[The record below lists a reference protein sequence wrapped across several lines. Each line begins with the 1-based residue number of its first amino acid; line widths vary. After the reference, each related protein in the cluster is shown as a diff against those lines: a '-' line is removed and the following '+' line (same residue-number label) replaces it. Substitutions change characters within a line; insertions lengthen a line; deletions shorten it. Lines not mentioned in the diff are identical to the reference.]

1 MITEPYTSLEDVV
14 QDPVFPDVD
23 LALRRGRHIDLDDP
37 EWFAFLTEAQHWLET
52 FYRRF
57 GCELIRVTD
66 GYFYL
71 LPSGDRLGRRQ
82 LTRGEMLVGQG
93 LALMYL
99 DPATL
104 KASGVVPLAQ
114 LLELLASLVGQDRL
128 VATLNARRSRP
139 RDARIAEETA
149 RKEVAKALRGLER
162 LGFVERLPDDLL
174 RLRAPLMRFADPVR
188 GLTDPAR
195 ALAQLVERGEVTL
208 EDDGGDDDGDGD
220 ETNGSDERDGQDAE
234 DAP

>member
-1 MITEPYTSLEDVV
+1 LIELPYPSLEDVV
-14 QDPVFPDVD
+14 QDPVFPEVD
-23 LALRRGRHIDLDDP
+23 LALRRGRHIDLDDT
-37 EWFAFLTEAQHWLET
+37 EWFAFLAEAQTFLEA

-57 GCELIRVTD
+57 GCELCKAPD

-82 LTRGEMLVGQG
+82 LSRGEMLVGQA

-99 DPATL
+99 DPATV
-104 KASGVVPLAQ
+104 KAAGVVPAAQ
-114 LLELLASLVGQDRL
+114 LLELLGSLVGQDRL
-128 VATLNARRSRP
+128 IVTLNFRKRP
-139 RDARIAEETA
+139 PKDARIAEETA

-162 LGFVERLPDDLL
+162 LGFVECLPEDLL

-195 ALAQLVERGEVTL
+195 ALARLIERGEVAVEDAEPD
-208 EDDGGDDDGDGD
+208 EDDVNGEESNGLDADQEDG
-220 ETNGSDERDGQDAE
+220 E
-234 DAP
+234 

>member
-1 MITEPYTSLEDVV
+1 MIEQPYPSLEDVV

-23 LALRRGRHIDLDDP
+23 IALRRGRHIDLDES
-37 EWFAFLTEAQHWLET
+37 EWFAFLAEAQPFLES

-57 GCELIRVTD
+57 GCELIKVED

-99 DPATL
+99 DPATVR
-104 KASGVVPLAQ
+104 AAGVVPVAQ
-114 LLELLASLVGQDRL
+114 LLEILANLVGQDRL
-128 VATLNARRSRP
+128 IVTLNFRKRP
-139 RDARIAEETA
+139 PKDARIAEETA

-162 LGFVERLPDDLL
+162 LGFVERLPDDQL
-174 RLRAPLMRFADPVR
+174 RLRTPLMRFADPVR
-188 GLTDPAR
+188 GLTDPTQ
-195 ALAQLVERGEVTL
+195 ALARLIERGEIVT
-208 EDDGGDDDGDGD
+208 EDVPLDDDSDDND
-220 ETNGSDERDGQDAE
+220 EEDRENGE
-234 DAP
+234 

>member
-1 MITEPYTSLEDVV
+1 MIAEPYTSLEAVV
-14 QDPVFPDVD
+14 LDPVFPDVD
-23 LALRRGRHIDLDDP
+23 LALRRGQHIDLDDP
-37 EWFAFLTEAQHWLET
+37 EWFAFLVEAQQWLEP

-82 LTRGEMLVGQG
+82 LSRGEMLVGQG

-104 KASGVVPLAQ
+104 KASGVVPVAQ
-114 LLELLASLVGQDRL
+114 LLELLVSLVGQDRL
-128 VATLNARRSRP
+128 IANLNARRSRP

-188 GLTDPAR
+188 GLTDPSR

-208 EDDGGDDDGDGD
+208 EDDTGDEDADGDD
-220 ETNGSDERDGQDAE
+220 TNGADESEGQEPE

>member
-1 MITEPYTSLEDVV
+1 MIAEPYTSLEQVV

-23 LALRRGRHIDLDDP
+23 LALRRGRHVDLDDP
-37 EWFAFLTEAQHWLET
+37 EWFAFLAEAQHWLET

-57 GCELIRVTD
+57 GCELVRVTD

-82 LTRGEMLVGQG
+82 LTKGEMLVGQG

-104 KASGVVPLAQ
+104 KAAGVVPLAQ

-139 RDARIAEETA
+139 RDARIAEETT

-162 LGFVERLPDDLL
+162 LGFVERLPEDLL
-174 RLRAPLMRFADPVR
+174 RLRAALMRFADPVR

-195 ALAQLVERGEVTL
+195 ALALLVERGEVAL
-208 EDDGGDDDGDGD
+208 DDAPDDEDVDGD
-220 ETNGSDERDGQDAE
+220 ETNGADQEPGG
-234 DAP
+234 AP